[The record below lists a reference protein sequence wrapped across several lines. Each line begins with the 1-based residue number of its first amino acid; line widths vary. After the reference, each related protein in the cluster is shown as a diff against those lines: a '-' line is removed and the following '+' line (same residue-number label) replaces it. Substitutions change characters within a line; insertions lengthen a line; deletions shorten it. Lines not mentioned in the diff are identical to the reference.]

1 MLSILYPISY
11 IISLSGLIAWFY
23 FQDNRAW
30 SSLVSKIFIGG
41 LLFYLG
47 SLSMA
52 DGAIEYKLFVLSRD
66 LVIMGVIASVFSY
79 FRNNALLFFGM
90 LTLLYGAFSIKG
102 ASVLESTFPEK
113 SDRNINAQHS
123 YEVAE
128 QGELLVEIKEDYN
141 IKDIQSILS
150 TYNLK
155 AERAFFPASTNTTT
169 LDDYYLLDVP
179 KQHTGQLEEI
189 ISALMETEGVAWA
202 EENEVV
208 RLSPMESTSQVDAKR
223 KFSVNDPDIQEL
235 WGFEAMNVDQ
245 LYNGLSKSKIK
256 PKKKALI
263 AILDTGVDA
272 THEDIAANFIST
284 NKKYDKDNVGHG
296 THCAGVAAAVSNNGI
311 GVASF
316 STSNQFVQVTS
327 IKVLSRFGGTQEGII
342 DGMIKAADQGAAVI
356 SMSLGGMASR
366 DRTRAYDKAVAYCNK
381 KGAIVVTSAGNSNKS
396 AMDNCPG
403 NSKNVIT
410 VSAIDQ
416 NLNKASFSNYV
427 SEVKMGIAAPGVGIY
442 STIPGNKYTRY
453 NGTSMSA
460 PYVSGLIGVLK
471 SIQPDLT
478 TKEVYN
484 ILHKSGI
491 DTKDTKRTGRLIQ
504 PAKALEYVID

>member
-30 SSLVSKIFIGG
+30 SSLLSKVFMGG
-41 LLFYLG
+41 LLLYVG
-47 SLSMA
+47 TLSMA
-52 DGAIEYKLFVLSRD
+52 EGALDYKLFVLSRD
-66 LVIMGVIASVFSY
+66 LVVMAVIASVFSF

-102 ASVLESTFPEK
+102 ASMLENTFPQMPAVDVNT
-113 SDRNINAQHS
+113 SHS
-123 YEVAE
+123 YEAAE
-128 QGELLVEIKEDYN
+128 NGELLVEIQEDYN
-141 IKDIQSILS
+141 IKDIQATLS
-150 TYNLK
+150 AFNLR

-179 KQHTGQLEEI
+179 KQHSGQLEEI
-189 ISALMETEGVAWA
+189 ISALLQTEGVVWA

-208 RLSPMESTSQVDAKR
+208 RLSPMESTSSVEAQR
-223 KFSVNDPDIQEL
+223 KFGVNDPDIQEL
-235 WGFEAMNVDQ
+235 WGFEAMNVDK

-284 NKKYDKDNVGHG
+284 NKKYDRDNVGHG
-296 THCAGVAAAVSNNGI
+296 THCAGVAAAVSNNGV

-316 STSNQFVQVTS
+316 SPSNQFVQVTS
-327 IKVLSRFGGTQEGII
+327 IQVLSRFGGTQEGII
-342 DGMIKAADQGAAVI
+342 DGMIKAADKGAAVI

-460 PYVSGLIGVLK
+460 PYVSGLVGILK